1 MQRGSLDELTCFKSH
16 VKMQMGARGFDFI
29 DWQAASRAGIVYTLG
44 VFVFGFVLGTIR
56 VTLVAP
62 RLGDLMAVILE
73 APIVL
78 AMSWRMSLWCSR
90 RFNVS
95 RDFRVRALM
104 GTVAFLVLMLLELGV
119 AVLVFAE
126 ILDYYFAKF
135 VSAPGVVGLAMQVC
149 FAVIRWAQ
157 SHLRSET
164 DQKSV

>member
-1 MQRGSLDELTCFKSH
+1 
-16 VKMQMGARGFDFI
+16 
-29 DWQAASRAGIVYTLG
+29 
-44 VFVFGFVLGTIR
+44 
-56 VTLVAP
+56 
-62 RLGDLMAVILE
+62 
-73 APIVL
+73 
-78 AMSWRMSLWCSR
+78 
-90 RFNVS
+90 
-95 RDFRVRALM
+95 M